1 MYSGKWTAISIT
13 VCTTQLCFM
22 IILLLE
28 YRHVK
33 IEIAVSKL
41 QYKKDTLD
49 YKIVEVSKLDNK

>member
-13 VCTTQLCFM
+13 VYTMQLCFM

-33 IEIAVSKL
+33 IDIAVSKL

-49 YKIVEVSKLDNK
+49 

>member
-1 MYSGKWTAISIT
+1 MYSGKWTAVSIT
-13 VCTTQLCFM
+13 VYTVQLCLM

-33 IEIAVSKL
+33 IDIAVSKL

-49 YKIVEVSKLDNK
+49 